1 MARMIPPLVAAD
13 VPKGERQLFAKL
25 RDDPRT
31 RDWIVFHSFDIRR
44 HVVRSEGEADVLIVV
59 PDQGV
64 LCVEV
69 KGCDVSRRDG
79 LWIYSYS
86 PPRTTPVG
94 PFRQAS
100 EASHSIRNYLRSKDS
115 SLAALMYYSA
125 VVFTEIEF
133 IEKSL
138 EWEPWQVIGRTE
150 FLRLPISSLVS
161 RIFDHAHSQC
171 RNRNPVPVWYGER
184 SSRPTV
190 KQAESVL
197 RLLRSDFEYV
207 GSLRSAVEH
216 AEVAI
221 RRFTEE
227 QFDAIDH
234 IVDNRRVIFKG
245 PAGTGK
251 TFLAVE
257 AARRAVR
264 ERRSTVLLCFNNL
277 LSHWLRRETEAI
289 AVEARDSG
297 VSFYAGNLSSLM
309 LGVAAVQVPQGASA
323 KYWDDELPSLAVDAM
338 LSDDRDTPTYAFL
351 VVDEAQ
357 DLLTDSFLDVIG
369 LLVEGGLDGGRW
381 ALFGDFERQAIYAG
395 AYTETGLE
403 RLRERSG
410 GGVSSFRLR
419 INCRNSTRIAEAVTI
434 TSGLSPG
441 YSRVLSD
448 VESPDVEPAFY
459 RSAAHQKE
467 LLQAAIARLLRTFPP
482 EQIVVLSTRQDSSAC
497 ASQIGDSVGG
507 FRVAPLRG
515 EAGDLGA
522 VRYASIHSFKGLEAA
537 AVVLTDI
544 EQIAD
549 DQAKALLYVGMSRAR
564 IQLHVLI
571 SERLRGAYDALLDA
585 GLKAALRKGN

>member
-125 VVFTEIEF
+125 VVFTEIDF

-171 RNRNPVPVWYGER
+171 RNRNPVPLWYGER

-207 GSLRSAVEH
+207 GSLRSDVEH

-289 AVEARDSG
+289 AVEARASG

-395 AYTETGLE
+395 ADTETGLE

>member
-1 MARMIPPLVAAD
+1 MARMIPPLVAAN

-25 RDDPRT
+25 RDDPQT
-31 RDWIVFHSFDIRR
+31 RNWIVFHSFDIRR
-44 HVVRSEGEADVLIVV
+44 HVVRNEGEADVLIVV

-79 LWIYSYS
+79 LWVYSYS

-115 SLAALMYYSA
+115 SLASLMYYSA
-125 VVFTEIEF
+125 VVFTEIDF

-150 FLRLPISSLVS
+150 FLRMPISSLVS

-171 RNRNPVPVWYGER
+171 RNRKPVPLWYGER

-207 GSLRSAVEH
+207 GSLRSDVEH
-216 AEVAI
+216 TEVAI

-264 ERRSTVLLCFNNL
+264 ERRSTVLLCYNNL

-289 AVEARDSG
+289 AAEARDSG

-309 LGVAAVQVPQGASA
+309 LGVAAVHVPQQASA
-323 KYWDDELPSLAVDAM
+323 RYWDDELPSLAVDAM
-338 LSDDRDTPTYAFL
+338 LSDDRDTPMYAFL

-357 DLLTDSFLDVIG
+357 DLLTDSYLDVIG

-395 AYTETGLE
+395 ADTETGLE
-403 RLRERSG
+403 RLHERSG

-459 RSAAHQKE
+459 RSVAHQKE
-467 LLQAAIARLLRTFPP
+467 LLQAVIVRLLRTYLP

-497 ASQIGDSVGG
+497 ASQIGAGVGG
-507 FRVAPLRG
+507 ARIAPLRG

-585 GLKAALRKGN
+585 GLRAALRKGN